1 MLEKRNLD
9 SLGISMLLVISVG
22 LGLNHVV
29 IKLVNAGLEPVFA
42 AGLRSVGAA
51 ICVYIWM
58 RMRGLRLDFQKGTI
72 AAGFAIGVVFSLEFL
87 GLFIALDLTTVTR
100 TSVIFYSMP
109 VWTAIMA
116 HFLLPGERLTPLK
129 TAGLALAMGGVI
141 WAIADRD
148 AGVAGT
154 ANIWGDLA
162 ALMGALGWMGVAILA
177 RVTTLNRVSPEMQM
191 FWQLLVSG
199 PILLVAS
206 LFFGPFIRD
215 IVPMHWLGLAY
226 QTVLIAAAAF
236 LAWFW
241 LLNRY
246 KASAIASF
254 AFLTPIISVGLG
266 WLVLDE
272 PMSAS
277 IALKLA
283 LVAVGIVLIN
293 RPPKR
298 RVARPHPAE

>member
-1 MLEKRNLD
+1 MDEKRNLD
-9 SLGISMLLVISVG
+9 GFGISILLVITLG

-29 IKLVNAGLEPVFA
+29 IKLVNEGLQPVFA
-42 AGLRSVGAA
+42 AGLRSLGAA
-51 ICVYIWM
+51 FCVWLWM
-58 RMRGLRLDFQKGTI
+58 RVRGQRLDFRSGTLW
-72 AAGFAIGVVFSLEFL
+72 AGLAIGVVFSLEFL
-87 GLFIALDLTTVTR
+87 GLFVALDLTTVTR

-109 VWTAIMA
+109 VWTAILA
-116 HFLLPGERLTPLK
+116 HFLLPGEQLTPIK
-129 TAGLALAMGGVI
+129 FVGLALAMAGVV

-148 AGVAGT
+148 AGVPGT
-154 ANIWGDLA
+154 ASIWGDLA
-162 ALMGALGWMGVAILA
+162 ALLGALGWTGVAILA
-177 RVTTLNRVSPEMQM
+177 RITSLRTVSPEMQM
-191 FWQLLVSG
+191 FWQLAVSA

-215 IVPMHWLGLAY
+215 LVPLHWLGFAY
-226 QTVLIAAAAF
+226 QTIVIAAAAF
-236 LAWFW
+236 LTWFW

-254 AFLTPIISVGLG
+254 SFLTPVVSVGLG

>member
-1 MLEKRNLD
+1 MEEKRNLEG
-9 SLGISMLLVISVG
+9 LGVAMLLLISVG
-22 LGLNHVV
+22 LGLNHVI
-29 IKLVNAGLEPVFA
+29 IKLVNDGLQPVFA

-51 ICVYIWM
+51 FCVWLWM
-58 RMRGLRLDFQKGTI
+58 RFRGQRLDFRAGTI
-72 AAGFAIGVVFSLEFL
+72 GAGLAIGVVFSIEFL

-116 HFLLPGERLTPLK
+116 HFLLPGERLTPVKL
-129 TAGLALAMGGVI
+129 AGLALAMGGVV

-148 AGVAGT
+148 AGVPGT

-177 RVTTLNRVSPEMQM
+177 RVTSLNRVSPEMQM
-191 FWQLLVSG
+191 FWQLFISG
-199 PILLVAS
+199 PILLFAA

-215 IVPMHWLGLAY
+215 LVPLHWVGLGY
-226 QTVLIAAAAF
+226 QTVVIAAAAF

-283 LVAVGIVLIN
+283 LVAGGIVLIN

-298 RVARPHPAE
+298 QVARPHPAE